1 MSTYTP
7 DCWEILRVTRN
18 DGDVIDKVIA
28 GWYGGFAGSNSW
40 KISSGIESVIEH
52 DDHYEMPQSSGST
65 YLLGKGTRRM
75 SGLMMSIYSS
85 FVTQMVE
92 SDMGT
97 LELLEDIDPL
107 TLNKEE

>member
-7 DCWEILRVTRN
+7 DCWELLRITTT
-18 DGDVIDKVIA
+18 DGEVIDKVIA

-65 YLLGKGTRRM
+65 YLCGKGTRRM
-75 SGLMMSIYSS
+75 SGLMTMIYLNFVEQLKESGNGSI
-85 FVTQMVE
+85 
-92 SDMGT
+92 
-97 LELLEDIDPL
+97 ELNEADPM
-107 TLNKEE
+107 TLNKEAT